1 MVTDDSPRATFHS
14 PPEVGHTHTQIHVN
28 IPPVCA
34 HFVDDTRTDAPSR
47 SGMIRRNFGPKTGVS
62 GDLTR
67 ARRAHPPSS
76 PPSVAARHCRPQISF
91 LRRRTAMTSATQS
104 EETTRRARP
113 CEGSRTTRRVDLKNP
128 RAKKMARCRL
138 SPNTDTKPR
147 SGIMPD
153 DDHRSDVSKYEH
165 LAEYPD

>member
-1 MVTDDSPRATFHS
+1 MVTAETPRATFHS

-76 PPSVAARHCRPQISF
+76 PPSVAARHALPASNFIFATSHGDALSDPIGGNHQE
-91 LRRRTAMTSATQS
+91 SAT
-104 EETTRRARP
+104 
-113 CEGSRTTRRVDLKNP
+113 V
-128 RAKKMARCRL
+128 
-138 SPNTDTKPR
+138 
-147 SGIMPD
+147 
-153 DDHRSDVSKYEH
+153 
-165 LAEYPD
+165 